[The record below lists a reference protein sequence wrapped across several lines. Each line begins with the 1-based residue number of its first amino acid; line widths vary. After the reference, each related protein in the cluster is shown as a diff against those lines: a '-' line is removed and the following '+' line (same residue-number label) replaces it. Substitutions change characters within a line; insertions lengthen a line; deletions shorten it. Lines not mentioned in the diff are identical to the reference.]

1 MVSSNVHRNL
11 PEAIFVWFL
20 EVLGAV
26 TAILFGVFGAMSWK
40 AADEANQKS
49 DIANDRSDGAN
60 LVALVALC
68 AQLTAGDDAQ
78 VSPLTQSALPAPCL
92 G

>member
-1 MVSSNVHRNL
+1 M
-11 PEAIFVWFL
+11 WFL

-40 AADEANQKS
+40 AASEANQKS
-49 DIANDRSDGAN
+49 DIANDRSDAAN

-68 AQLTAGDDAQ
+68 AQLTTGDDAQ
-78 VSPLTQSALPAPCL
+78 VGSLTRSTPAASL
-92 G
+92 YMVKEGVLRVRRL